1 MNMCKIDHVVS
12 IIQLFEV
19 SVFSL
24 FLNTMGFLAFSQY
37 VLFFPAFLTTTF
49 INKKKRNTSLLV
61 VAAGKTVATGQ
72 IKEEA
77 SLQK

>member
-1 MNMCKIDHVVS
+1 MCKIDHVVS

-19 SVFSL
+19 SFCSL

-37 VLFFPAFLTTTF
+37 VLFFPAFITTTF
-49 INKKKRNTSLLV
+49 IKKKKPNAFLLI
-61 VAAGKTVATGQ
+61 VAVGKTVATWQ

-77 SLQK
+77 SLHK